1 MGTSTV
7 NISANQVK
15 ELREKTGAPMMDCK
29 QALTE
34 AKGDLEQAVILLR
47 KRGVSVAAKKAT
59 RVTSE
64 GSVASYIHAGGKIGV
79 LLEVNCESDFV
90 ARTEDFKGMVHDID
104 MHIAASD
111 PKFIRKEDVTPEA
124 YEREKDIYRAQAAAT
139 GKPPQVVEKIVEGKM
154 SKFYEEVCL
163 YEQPF
168 IKDQTISISQLIASK
183 IGKLGENVAV
193 RRFARFKVCEVAEQA
208 REMDRVSADHMGMLA
223 TVINALALQDALEK
237 QGVFTRVQSAIEMNQ
252 VAEPFIRR
260 RAIRHLEK
268 GRVVIFAGGTGNP
281 YFSTDTAASLR
292 AMEIKADAILKATKV
307 DGVYDADPMLVK
319 DAKKFTEITYM
330 DVLKKGLKVM
340 DSTAISLCKD
350 NNLPIII
357 FNLNQHGNIRKVVIG
372 EKIGSLVSA

>member
-90 ARTEDFKGMVHDID
+90 ARTEDFKEMVHDIA

-111 PKFIRKEDVTPEA
+111 PKFVRKEDVTSEA

-168 IKDQTISISQLIASK
+168 IKDQTISIGQLIATK
-183 IGKLGENVAV
+183 IGKLGENIAV
-193 RRFARFKVCEVAEQA
+193 SRFARFKVG
-208 REMDRVSADHMGMLA
+208 DTGA
-223 TVINALALQDALEK
+223 TVAFSSNKGEEP
-237 QGVFTRVQSAIEMNQ
+237 GESAP
-252 VAEPFIRR
+252 VG
-260 RAIRHLEK
+260 K
-268 GRVVIFAGGTGNP
+268 
-281 YFSTDTAASLR
+281 
-292 AMEIKADAILKATKV
+292 
-307 DGVYDADPMLVK
+307 
-319 DAKKFTEITYM
+319 
-330 DVLKKGLKVM
+330 
-340 DSTAISLCKD
+340 
-350 NNLPIII
+350 
-357 FNLNQHGNIRKVVIG
+357 
-372 EKIGSLVSA
+372 